1 MNLRRKQYNTAARE
15 TQSARRAEPKDRRAL
30 RNEECTNRT
39 ATLGLELLL
48 PGDSS
53 TGCTSIVFFRN
64 GDDSPLARDLVQVG
78 KRTKRKNP
86 AQGWRK
92 CISSFPARAGNAVE
106 SIDCIVRLT

>member
-53 TGCTSIVFFRN
+53 TGCMSIVFFRN
-64 GDDSPLARDLVQVG
+64 GDDSPLARDLVQVR
-78 KRTKRKNP
+78 KRTSEEEHTLHKD
-86 AQGWRK
+86 GE
-92 CISSFPARAGNAVE
+92 NASRHSLRE
-106 SIDCIVRLT
+106 PEMRWKA